1 MYKTMRRDKKNSSNR
16 RIKKEA
22 GQPAS
27 LNMKLHLKPFRL
39 VNMNK
44 LNLHVYK
51 FSVKILGF
59 ERSLSNWSE
68 WRDLNPR
75 PLVPQTSALPGC
87 ATLRPIK
94 SDELLSRSF

>member
-1 MYKTMRRDKKNSSNR
+1 MYKTMRRDKKNSPNR

-27 LNMKLHLKPFRL
+27 LNMKLHLKLFRL
-39 VNMNK
+39 VKINK
-44 LNLHVYK
+44 SNLRAYK
-51 FSVKILGF
+51 FSVKILGL
-59 ERSLSNWSE
+59 ERSLPNWSE

-87 ATLRPIK
+87 ATLRPNK
-94 SDELLSRSF
+94 K